1 MANKKN
7 DFFSNFEELPSRLY
21 IILGILFMAIYTAL
35 CAYTK
40 KSPAAIG
47 IFMTLLYAAIVIAIF
62 IFSKF
67 RIASRAAEKA
77 AADEQN
83 SGVISAFRE
92 SVDLPYAVITRLG
105 KIVTVNTAMKNISG
119 GRESYFN
126 LSITDLCD
134 LNVDSLIASA
144 DEGFFS
150 ADAEKTDAETS
161 APSQSA
167 IFYTFI
173 DGNKFDVSC
182 HPIRSN
188 GHVYYMLLQHVPIL
202 SY

>member
-1 MANKKN
+1 MNMANKKN

-47 IFMTLLYAAIVIAIF
+47 IFMTLLYAAIVFAIF

-134 LNVDSLIASA
+134 LDVDSLVASA

-161 APSQSA
+161 APSHSA
-167 IFYTFI
+167 FG
-173 DGNKFDVSC
+173 DRDVHSPS
-182 HPIRSN
+182 HPGDIPS
-188 GHVYYMLLQHVPIL
+188 P
-202 SY
+202 S